1 MRECEIAR
9 LITQTTNTSMKTKQ
23 ESEDENEI
31 REVRETLIILR
42 DYFNNQTNR
51 VYFFTHR
58 NCMHSSFFVSV
69 SPRININ

>member
-31 REVRETLIILR
+31 REVKETLLIIFR
-42 DYFNNQTNR
+42 DYFNNRTNR
-51 VYFFTHR
+51 DEP
-58 NCMHSSFFVSV
+58 SGS
-69 SPRININ
+69 